1 MCLFFQKSQIIWPPE
16 SIQRSGLE
24 NIRIDRNV
32 FESSF
37 PSKSTSL
44 IPSFAWKNVNTTENT
59 EMFPKEIAFHGKT
72 MNAMALKSSGTIDR
86 SDTLTRWA
94 LSHPKCATNV
104 TSYVGQTAKMH
115 CCLARLDRDLS
126 VKNIF
131 MCVYSCNVI
140 FYSQFIQE
148 MKCDILL
155 HVRGES
161 DKGAH
166 FYAHFMNKDKSKS
179 EAY

>member
-1 MCLFFQKSQIIWPPE
+1 M
-16 SIQRSGLE
+16 
-24 NIRIDRNV
+24 
-32 FESSF
+32 
-37 PSKSTSL
+37 
-44 IPSFAWKNVNTTENT
+44 TEDT
-59 EMFPKEIAFHGKT
+59 EVFPKEIAFHGKT
-72 MNAMALKSSGTIDR
+72 MNAISLKSSGTINR

-126 VKNIF
+126 VKNLY
-131 MCVYSCNVI
+131 MCAYFCNVI

-155 HVRGES
+155 FFFLEASDEGEP
-161 DKGAH
+161 
-166 FYAHFMNKDKSKS
+166 
-179 EAY
+179 